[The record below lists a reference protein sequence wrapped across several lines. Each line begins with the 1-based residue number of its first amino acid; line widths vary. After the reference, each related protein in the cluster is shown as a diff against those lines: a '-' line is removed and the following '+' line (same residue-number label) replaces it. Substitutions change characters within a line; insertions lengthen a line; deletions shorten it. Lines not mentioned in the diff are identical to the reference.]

1 MGLGA
6 ALPLKQ
12 RSSSS
17 TATLAPALQQQQKP
31 QRDRRPAAYH
41 PRSEPPEAEQ
51 LARGRGQLLGLAAGG
66 REGRADADLLGA
78 RLPQRGAALLGGFER
93 ERRRAGLD
101 LAAGDGRDGL

>member
-51 LARGRGQLLGLAAGG
+51 LAGGTAPLARRQTPTTSRTVALRQVERPSSGRTVRSKRPDSRCSIPSTSAWK
-66 REGRADADLLGA
+66 
-78 RLPQRGAALLGGFER
+78 
-93 ERRRAGLD
+93 RRP
-101 LAAGDGRDGL
+101 